1 MEEKNAREKLD
12 EAKAPL
18 DVEGLRRAA
27 AGGGSP
33 DAEGAGVAPHGEA
46 PVAPDEPSHQP
57 ESTPDA
63 EGLKAARD
71 RTSHRT
77 LVICAVAFAVLL
89 VGAGAAYSV
98 LAPAAE
104 KADLV
109 AEPAYK
115 DAAGKAPSSSL
126 PGEEDTTGRDAQ
138 GSGKGAASQPVTAP
152 DFTAVDAEG
161 REVTLADF
169 RGKPVVLNFWASWC
183 GPCQSEMPAFQAAF
197 QRYGDDVQF
206 LMVNMTGMNGETRE
220 TATRLVTSEH
230 YTFPVFFDQNSSAAR
245 AYGVN
250 SIPQTWFIAADG
262 TVTARAMGALSEAKL
277 EQGIELIAS

>member
-1 MEEKNAREKLD
+1 MEEKRT
-12 EAKAPL
+12 
-18 DVEGLRRAA
+18 
-27 AGGGSP
+27 AG
-33 DAEGAGVAPHGEA
+33 
-46 PVAPDEPSHQP
+46 
-57 ESTPDA
+57 
-63 EGLKAARD
+63 KAARD
-71 RTSHRT
+71 DAPAPVTADAGDAGAPAPAPSDDAPAPAPAAAEDAPAKAATDRRGHRT

-89 VGAGAAYSV
+89 VGAGAAYSA

-138 GSGKGAASQPVTAP
+138 GSGTNAPSQPVTAP

-220 TATRLVTSEH
+220 AATRLVTSEH
-230 YTFPVFFDQNSSAAR
+230 YTFPVYFDQNSSAAR
-245 AYGVN
+245 AYGVS

-277 EQGIELIAS
+277 EQGIGLIAS